1 MAEKRYTVTQAAEL
15 TGVKSYVLRY
25 WEEELGLRIGRNEQG
40 HRYYTGYDIQLFLN
54 IKELKKRG
62 LQLRAIKELVPRISR
77 LAPGASADKVK
88 LLDGGSEPV
97 EEKAMSQEKKTCENS
112 EKDSRDHEAKI
123 LEFQAI
129 LEKLIARGM
138 KERNEEEARCH
149 SLDETIRLHQEA
161 RRQAAAAGEPRRRR
175 TRKHKK

>member
-1 MAEKRYTVTQAAEL
+1 M
-15 TGVKSYVLRY
+15 
-25 WEEELGLRIGRNEQG
+25 
-40 HRYYTGYDIQLFLN
+40 
-54 IKELKKRG
+54 
-62 LQLRAIKELVPRISR
+62 
-77 LAPGASADKVK
+77 
-88 LLDGGSEPV
+88 
-97 EEKAMSQEKKTCENS
+97 EEKAVSQEKKTCENS